1 MSEMWT
7 TCFVLST
14 RLRTV
19 LGPGRC
25 GPRCQNSANAGGALC
40 SAAARK
46 ASPSRRYKVP
56 NLASQ
61 MRTAFSSMLWN
72 LEHRHSNPG
81 PNAPKLDAFDGRRLT
96 FGISS
101 CRCEV
106 RDLDHL
112 LGPDR
117 LGNETTRSR
126 IEQTSSAR
134 LGERWRHIVCRNQA
148 KSAAFMEK
156 EITEFGLA

>member
-1 MSEMWT
+1 
-7 TCFVLST
+7 VAIDDDHPDQLI
-14 RLRTV
+14 
-19 LGPGRC
+19 
-25 GPRCQNSANAGGALC
+25 A
-40 SAAARK
+40 
-46 ASPSRRYKVP
+46 
-56 NLASQ
+56 
-61 MRTAFSSMLWN
+61 

-81 PNAPKLDAFDGRRLT
+81 PNAPKLDAFNGRRLT

-134 LGERWRHIVCRNQA
+134 LGERWWHIVCRNQA
-148 KSAAFMEK
+148 KSAAFRLQDDRCAAQQNWPPMSLV
-156 EITEFGLA
+156 GQNQ